1 MELTEKQ
8 IQFIENRLE
17 NDGVKYW
24 DIRIEMLDHVVTDV
38 ENKLENGEKFKAA
51 VQDSFVSLGWK
62 ENFNGSNFE
71 GIMQR
76 KQNVFAKEYRKRYWK
91 YFKNSII
98 KTSSI
103 VLFLSFV
110 TLLYTISFYSKIFKY
125 TLFTYLISMS
135 IFIFYFLTK
144 YRVNR
149 SIQLNNALTQAGFSL
164 SIINFFIYM
173 PKMLEID
180 VFKFPF
186 LVAIVFGFVCLQS
199 IFGIQFFKKEYQKVN
214 ATYKQLIS

>member
-17 NDGVKYW
+17 NDGIKYW

-38 ENKLENGEKFKAA
+38 ENKLENGEKFKTA
-51 VQDSFVSLGWK
+51 VQESFISLGWK

-71 GIMQR
+71 GIIQR

-91 YFKNSII
+91 YFKNSIV

-110 TLLYTISFYSKIFKY
+110 TLFYTISFYSKVFKY

-144 YRVNR
+144 YRVYR

-164 SIINFFIYM
+164 SIINFFIYI
-173 PKMLEID
+173 PKMIGID

-186 LVAIVFGFVCLQS
+186 LVAVFFGFVFLQS
-199 IFGIQFFKKEYQKVN
+199 ILGIQFFKKEYQKVN

>member
-38 ENKLENGEKFKAA
+38 ENKLENGEKFKTA
-51 VQDSFVSLGWK
+51 VQESFLSLGWK

-91 YFKNSII
+91 YFKNSIV
-98 KTSSI
+98 KTSSL

-135 IFIFYFLTK
+135 IFIFYFLIK

-149 SIQLNNALTQAGFSL
+149 SIQLNNALEQAGFSL

-173 PKMLEID
+173 PKMIGID

-186 LVAIVFGFVCLQS
+186 LVAIVFGFVFLQS
-199 IFGIQFFKKEYQKVN
+199 ILGIQFFKKEYQKVN